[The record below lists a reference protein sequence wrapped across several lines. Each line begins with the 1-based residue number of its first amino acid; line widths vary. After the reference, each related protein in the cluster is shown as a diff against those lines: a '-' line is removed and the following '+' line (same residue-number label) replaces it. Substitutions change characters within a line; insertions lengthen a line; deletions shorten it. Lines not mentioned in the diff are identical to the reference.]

1 MPPCFGTHTQCWL
14 DTGWNVASTFWLQS
28 TSLDTSPFR
37 HIPQFATSN
46 TRSMA
51 QRQLQSFL
59 REHND
64 ANAEHDEANA
74 GITLGGLGS
83 CSDSSQPTDVRN
95 PKRVSRSRS
104 PAAVRLRALTVL
116 RREMGVPISEKST
129 NSALMHGLTSSKRSS
144 QRVRSVGVDSSA
156 TVPQTRRSQAALA
169 CPQVSRSACSCTKLI
184 VS

>member
-1 MPPCFGTHTQCWL
+1 
-14 DTGWNVASTFWLQS
+14 
-28 TSLDTSPFR
+28 
-37 HIPQFATSN
+37 
-46 TRSMA
+46 MA

-116 RREMGVPISEKST
+116 RREMGVPISEKIYEQCL
-129 NSALMHGLTSSKRSS
+129 NARADELKKKLATSSLCGSRQQRDRTADQAIASGSSVPASIS
-144 QRVRSVGVDSSA
+144 QRMQLHKTDSFLDA
-156 TVPQTRRSQAALA
+156 I
-169 CPQVSRSACSCTKLI
+169 SCIAGAFDSDEDLD
-184 VS
+184 